1 MGYKTRSRQIHLDF
15 HTSPLIE
22 GIGKDFNKEEFGE
35 VLEKARVNS
44 ITCFARCH
52 HGYLYYDSKINKER
66 VHPHLANKNLLKEQI
81 EACHERGIKAPIYLP
96 VQWDKFT
103 YDEHPEWVSKDIDG
117 NIIKGEGG
125 KPGFY
130 EFLCVNNEY
139 RTFLKNHVREIL
151 EMFPECDGLF
161 FDIVMVVPCACEN
174 CKKSMEDLGIDY
186 TIKGERL
193 KFSEKM
199 LTEFKREMSQF
210 VKEINQNVTIFYNGS
225 HISPQ
230 LKDGLDNYSHIE
242 IESLPSGG
250 WGYMHFPTTVR
261 YARNLGKDCLN
272 SILIGE
278 IFTHL
283 RI

>member
-22 GIGKDFNKEEFGE
+22 GIGKDFNKEEFE
-35 VLEKARVNS
+35 KKKKKARVNS

-117 NIIKGEGG
+117 SIIKGEGG

-161 FDIVMVVPCACEN
+161 FVKIVKRVWKNRE
-174 CKKSMEDLGIDY
+174 
-186 TIKGERL
+186 
-193 KFSEKM
+193 
-199 LTEFKREMSQF
+199 LTTQ
-210 VKEINQNVTIFYNGS
+210 
-225 HISPQ
+225 
-230 LKDGLDNYSHIE
+230 
-242 IESLPSGG
+242 
-250 WGYMHFPTTVR
+250 
-261 YARNLGKDCLN
+261 
-272 SILIGE
+272 
-278 IFTHL
+278 
-283 RI
+283 